1 MDDIQSV
8 QRLAGTLDT
17 IVVAG
22 EYYIRASAQNVIH
35 QRVSIKHGDSFVLS
49 DRRGDL
55 PSGPGLE
62 TGFYVGGTRH
72 LSVLEVRL
80 EGEKPPLLA
89 SSLADDDVTLT
100 AVQTNPDITIGNG
113 SEAPIRLP
121 KDAVLVQRE
130 LAVAD
135 GRLHQRITVE
145 SYHLTPVSLAI
156 SVVIGA
162 DFADIFEVRG
172 YNRKARGELLPDV
185 LSAEGVTLSYRG
197 LDDVLR
203 RTIVQFLPRPTQ
215 IERNIALFKLTLTPH
230 AAQTI
235 DIVVAGGVSGTLEAG
250 TPDTPRAVSRVR
262 RENTSW
268 DRTVTRVFTSSE
280 SVNALLERAVADV
293 RLMCT
298 RTTEGLVPY
307 AGIPWYACPF
317 GRDSIWTSLMTLSLQ
332 PRIAAGTLRYLAKR
346 QSTTFDDFTDAE
358 PGKVLHEMRTGE
370 MANLREIPFVP
381 YYGSVDATPLFVV
394 LLERYV
400 AWTGDGDL
408 ADSLWDNA
416 LAAIQWT
423 RNAGDLD
430 GDGFLEYKRRSPAG
444 LSNQGW
450 KDSGDSIFHADGT
463 LAKGPIAL
471 VEVQAYA
478 YAALR
483 SGARLARMRGDESLA
498 LELEK
503 EASALKEKFEAA
515 FWSERLGSYSL
526 ALDGAKAPCEV
537 STSNAGHA
545 LWAGIADE
553 AHAAKVARRLLG
565 RELFSGWGVRT
576 LAEGE
581 RRYNPMSYH
590 NGSIWPHDNAI
601 IASGLKRYDFRDEA
615 ARVASAILESSL
627 LFDDNRVP
635 ELFCGFPRVTRNVP
649 VPYPVACRPQAW
661 SAATIFNVL
670 ETLIGLE
677 VDGIGQR
684 AVFVRPSLPPSI
696 DWIEITN
703 LPVGAKRAAV
713 RLERTKTG
721 GAVLSRSVGDAKIVV
736 KK

>member
-1 MDDIQSV
+1 MDRDESGPDLL
-8 QRLAGTLDT
+8 RMPGTLDT
-17 IVVAG
+17 IVVGG

-55 PSGPGLE
+55 PSGPGME
-62 TGFYVGGTRH
+62 TGLFVGGTRH
-72 LSVLEVRL
+72 LSVLELRL
-80 EGEKPPLLA
+80 EGEKPPLLS
-89 SSLADDDVTLT
+89 SSLSDDDVTLT
-100 AVQTNPDITIGNG
+100 SVQTNPNITVEGGVRI
-113 SEAPIRLP
+113 P

-135 GRLHQRITVE
+135 GRLHERIAVESFHLAPVRIT
-145 SYHLTPVSLAI
+145 LRIALA
-156 SVVIGA
+156 V
-162 DFADIFEVRG
+162 DFVDIFEVRG
-172 YNRKARGELLPDV
+172 YRRKARGT
-185 LSAEGVTLSYRG
+185 TLAVEVAADGLTFAYMG

-203 RTIVQFLPRPTQ
+203 RTVVRVSPPPTS
-215 IERNIALFKLTLTPH
+215 IDADGMTFTLNLAPH
-230 AAQTI
+230 APQVI
-235 DIVVAGGVSGTLEAG
+235 DLVASGGEAG
-250 TPDTPRAVSRVR
+250 LVTPIPPDTNKAVTRVR
-262 RENTSW
+262 RENAQW
-268 DRTVTRVFTSSE
+268 DKTATHVFTSSE
-280 SVNALLERAVADV
+280 NVNALLERAFADV

-298 RTTEGLVPY
+298 RTAEGIIPY

-317 GRDSIWTSLMTLSLQ
+317 GRDSLWTSLMTLSLQ

-346 QSTTFDDFTDAE
+346 QATTFDDFTDSD

-394 LLERYV
+394 LLDRYV
-400 AWTGDGDL
+400 AWTGDADL
-408 ADSLWDNA
+408 ADSLWENA
-416 LAAIQWT
+416 LAALRWV
-423 RNAGDLD
+423 RGAADLD
-430 GDGFLEYKRRSPAG
+430 GDGFLEYQRRSPAG

-450 KDSGDSIFHADGT
+450 KDSSDCIFHTGGE

-483 SGARLARMRGDESLA
+483 SGARLARMLADDALARELDSEARILRDRFDER
-498 LELEK
+498 
-503 EASALKEKFEAA
+503 
-515 FWSERLGSYSL
+515 FWSDTLGTYAL
-526 ALDGAKAPCEV
+526 ALDGAKAPCEI

-545 LWAGIADE
+545 LWSGIAGE
-553 AHAAKVARRLLG
+553 GRAAKVAKRLLG
-565 RELFSGWGVRT
+565 RDLFSGWGIRT

-581 RRYNPMSYH
+581 ARYNPMSYH

-601 IASGLKRYDFRDEA
+601 IAEGLKRYDYRDEA
-615 ARVASAILESSL
+615 ARVASAILEASL

-635 ELFCGFPRVTRNVP
+635 ELFCGFPRSPRHSP

-661 SAATIFNVL
+661 SAATIFHLL
-670 ETLIGLE
+670 ETLLGLE
-677 VDGIGQR
+677 VDGRAQR
-684 AVFVRPSLPPSI
+684 ATFVKPALPPSI

-703 LPVGAKRAAV
+703 LAVGAKRTSL
-713 RLERTKTG
+713 RLERTRMG
-721 GAVLSRSVGDAKIVV
+721 GAVLARSRGDAKIVI